1 MTGIAS
7 VPMSLEIW
15 GKRKYVRDE
24 RLDWA
29 FPKRVEKARRE
40 REKRKELEEAK
51 EVHEREEDEDEE
63 RERKGGSGTNG
74 GGGKPYKVRLALVE
88 GC

>member
-1 MTGIAS
+1 VTGIAS

-40 REKRKELEEAK
+40 REEKKKLEEEK
-51 EVHEREEDEDEE
+51 EQREREEDEEEE
-63 RERKGGSGTNG
+63 REQKGGGGSNG
-74 GGGKPYKVRLALVE
+74 GGGGNSYKVRLAH
-88 GC
+88 C